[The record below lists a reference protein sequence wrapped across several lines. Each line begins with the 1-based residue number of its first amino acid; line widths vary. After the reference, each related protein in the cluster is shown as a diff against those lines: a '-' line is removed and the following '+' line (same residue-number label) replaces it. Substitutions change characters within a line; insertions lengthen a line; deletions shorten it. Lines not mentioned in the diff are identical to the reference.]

1 MLSKRNHFISLIF
14 VTALISMGVL
24 SGCGNNSKNE
34 ANEQVGKDSDVK
46 NINEYTGPPVELL
59 FLDANTGIT
68 AEKFEEYFVKPVKAK
83 HPAISLKLLKVTN
96 PAKDGIEA
104 LIAAGTIPDLVADSN
119 TGLNKYLDMEYAE
132 DLNPMIKNFNIDL
145 NRFEPAIVETLRGLG
160 RNKGIY
166 GLPFGMNYGS
176 LLYNKDLFD
185 KFGVSYPE
193 DVITWDK
200 FIELSNKLTRQDG
213 EVQYIGSAP
222 PTPVNW
228 LRQYGASNFD
238 EKDEKAALT
247 DDKHKYVFSLQEQLF
262 KIPGFIN
269 GTNWRPTNM
278 AGGTIAMQAGW
289 IMGTTNLVSANP
301 PFAWDLSAYPVFKE
315 KPDYGNSVDFPMLIV
330 SKASK
335 HKEATYQV
343 IMTMISDEVQ
353 ERLNKNGQ
361 MITALKDQKLKMTY
375 AQDSKIYDGKK
386 LQAIFKVSPA
396 PLPDYSRWKSATD
409 TYINAVA
416 QEMALQK
423 KDMNTA
429 LREQEE
435 RANKAMQELK

>member
-1 MLSKRNHFISLIF
+1 MFSKKVTVILLS
-14 VTALISMGVL
+14 ALFSAGVL
-24 SGCGNNSKNE
+24 SGCGSNAKNE
-34 ANEQVGKDSDVK
+34 AGEQAGKDAGVK
-46 NINEYTGPPVELL
+46 DINEYTGPPVELL

-68 AEKFEEYFVKPVKAK
+68 EEKFQEHFAKPVKTK
-83 HPAISLKLLKVTN
+83 HPAISLKLLKVTS

-104 LIAAGTIPDLVADSN
+104 LIAAGTVPDIVADSN
-119 TGLNKYLDMEYAE
+119 TGLNKYLDMDYAE
-132 DLNPMIKNFNIDL
+132 DLNPMIKKYNVDL
-145 NRFEPAIVETLRGLG
+145 NRFEPAIVETLYGLG

-166 GLPFGMNYGS
+166 GLPFGMNYGA
-176 LLYNKDLFD
+176 LLYNKDIFD

-193 DVITWDK
+193 DVITWDT
-200 FIELSNKLTRQDG
+200 FIELSNKLTRKDA

-238 EKDEKAALT
+238 EKDEKAVFSN
-247 DDKHKYVFSLQEQLF
+247 DKHKYVFSLQEQLF

-289 IMGTTNLVSANP
+289 IMATTNLVSADP
-301 PFAWDLSAYPVFKE
+301 PFDWDLSAYPVFKE
-315 KPDYGNSVDFPMLIV
+315 SPNYGNSVDFPMLIV
-330 SKASK
+330 SKTSK
-335 HKEATYQV
+335 HKEAAYQV

-353 ERLNKNGQ
+353 ERLNKSGQ
-361 MITALKDQKLKMTY
+361 ITALKDQKLKMTY
-375 AQDSKIYDGKK
+375 AQDSQIYNGKN

-409 TYINAVA
+409 TYVNAVA
-416 QEMALQK
+416 QQMALNK
-423 KDMNTA
+423 KDINTA

-435 RANKAMQELK
+435 AANKAMQEMK

>member
-1 MLSKRNHFISLIF
+1 MSSKRSYFIRVVL
-14 VTALISMGVL
+14 TALISVGAL
-24 SGCGNNSKNE
+24 SGCGMNEKN
-34 ANEQVGKDSDVK
+34 ANQKVEKDSDVK
-46 NINEYTGPPVELL
+46 KITEYTGPPVELL

-68 AEKFEEYFVKPVKAK
+68 EEKFQEHFVKPVKAK
-83 HPAISLKLLKVTN
+83 NPNISLKLLKVTS

-104 LIAAGTIPDLVADSN
+104 LIAAGTIPDIVADSN
-119 TGLNKYLDMEYAE
+119 TGLNKYLDMDYAE
-132 DLNPMIKNFNIDL
+132 DLNPMIKKFNVDL
-145 NRFEPAIVETLRGLG
+145 NRFEPAIVDTLYGLG

-166 GLPFGMNYGS
+166 GLPTGMNYGS
-176 LLYNKDLFD
+176 LLYNKDIFN

-200 FIELSNKLTRQDG
+200 FIELTNKLTRKDAD
-213 EVQYIGSAP
+213 VQYIGSAP

-238 EKDEKAALT
+238 QKDEKAALT
-247 DDKHKYVFSLQEQLF
+247 DDKHKYVFSLQEELF

-278 AGGTIAMQAGW
+278 AGGAIAMQAGW

-301 PFAWDLSAYPVFKE
+301 PFDWDLSAYPVFKD
-315 KPDYGNSVDFPMLIV
+315 KPNYGNSVDFPMLIV

-335 HKEATYQV
+335 HKEAAYQV
-343 IMTMISDEVQ
+343 VMTMISDEVQ

-361 MITALKDQKLKMTY
+361 QITALKDQKLKITY
-375 AQDSKIYDGKK
+375 AQDSQVYNGKK

-409 TYINAVA
+409 SFINAVA
-416 QEMALQK
+416 QEMALKK
-423 KDMNTA
+423 KDINTA

-435 RANKAMQELK
+435 AANKAMQEMK

>member
-1 MLSKRNHFISLIF
+1 MFRKWYYYVSLAL
-14 VTALISMGVL
+14 TALLSVGVL
-24 SGCGNNSKNE
+24 SGCGTSEKNN
-34 ANEQVGKDSDVK
+34 ANEQAEKDSDVK
-46 NINEYTGPPVELL
+46 TINEYTGPPVELL

-68 AEKFEEYFVKPVKAK
+68 VEKFEEHFAKPVKAK
-83 HPAISLKLLKVTN
+83 HPNISLKLLKVTS

-104 LIAAGTIPDLVADSN
+104 LVAAGTIPDIVADSN
-119 TGLNKYLDMEYAE
+119 TGLNKYLDMDYAE
-132 DLNPMIKNFNIDL
+132 DLNPMIKKFNIDL
-145 NRFEPAIVETLRGLG
+145 NRFEPAIVDTLHGLG
-160 RNKGIY
+160 RNKGIF
-166 GLPFGMNYGS
+166 GLPFGMNYGA
-176 LLYNKDLFD
+176 LLYNKDIFD

-193 DVITWDK
+193 DIITWDK
-200 FIELSNKLTRQDG
+200 FIELTNKLTRKDA

-238 EKDEKAALT
+238 EKDEKAVLT
-247 DDKHKYVFSLQEQLF
+247 DDKHKYVFSLQEKLF
-262 KIPGFIN
+262 EIPGFVEGN
-269 GTNWRPTNM
+269 KWRPTNM

-289 IMGTTNLVSANP
+289 IMATTTLVSTNL
-301 PFAWDLSAYPVFKE
+301 PFDWDLSAYPVFKE
-315 KPDYGNSVDFPMLIV
+315 NPTYGNSVDFGMLIV

-335 HKEATYQV
+335 HKEAAYQV

-361 MITALKDQKLKMTY
+361 ITVLKDPKLKMTY
-375 AQDSKIYDGKK
+375 AQDSQIYNGKN

-409 TYINAVA
+409 TFINAVA
-416 QEMALQK
+416 QDMALQK
-423 KDMNTA
+423 KDINTA

-435 RANKAMQELK
+435 KANKAMQELK